1 MIFPIFY
8 LRRNVDLPSKS
19 FGAMVEDRP
28 LMNSTLA
35 FFGGE
40 TSLETMIEIVGR

>member
-1 MIFPIFY
+1 MELPSNIGGT
-8 LRRNVDLPSKS
+8 DLPSKS

-40 TSLETMIEIVGR
+40 TSVESMLEIIGV